1 MRNHSDASKGRFSS
15 MRVKIAFIA
24 FALTVLPASADQL
37 KFAPGV
43 FKIYGGMNTGDQSA
57 SIYAPQTPQPSVSA
71 RTTHQTIAFAST
83 MEPGSI
89 LIRTAERRL
98 YYILGDNRAI
108 MYPVGVGREGF
119 TWSGQN
125 KITRKATWPDWRPPQ
140 VMINR
145 EAERGKFIPAFVPG
159 GPENPLGARALYI
172 GDTEYR
178 IHGTTAP
185 SSIGRAMSSG
195 CIRMMNNEVIDL
207 FNRVQIGADVVVE

>member
-15 MRVKIAFIA
+15 MRVKIAFIT
-24 FALTVLPASADQL
+24 FALTVLPAYADQL

-71 RTTHQTIAFAST
+71 RTTHQTVAFAST
-83 MEPGSI
+83 MAPGSI

-140 VMINR
+140 VMIDR
-145 EAERGKFIPAFVPG
+145 EADRGKFIPAFVPG

-207 FNRVQIGADVVVE
+207 FNRVEIGADVVVE